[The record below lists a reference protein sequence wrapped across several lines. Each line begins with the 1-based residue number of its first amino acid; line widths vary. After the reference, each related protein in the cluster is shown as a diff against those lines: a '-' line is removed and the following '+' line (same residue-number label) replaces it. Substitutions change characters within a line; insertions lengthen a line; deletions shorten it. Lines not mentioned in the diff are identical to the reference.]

1 MLLHVD
7 GCKLIFARYR
17 FGDDDG
23 VLVVVP
29 FPAHEGAEE
38 VLAQGEFARVC
49 GGAIRERVARRHP
62 LAASHN
68 GAVVD
73 AGTLVGAEELLE
85 LVGLF
90 DSGIVVDGDGVA
102 GDGSDHPFVLC
113 EEDLS

>member
-7 GCKLIFARYR
+7 GGKLIFARYR

-38 VLAQGEFARVC
+38 GLAQGEFARVC

-62 LAASHN
+62 LASFHN

-85 LVGLF
+85 VVGLLH
-90 DSGIVVDGDGVA
+90 SGIVVDADGAA
-102 GDGSDHPFVLC
+102 GDGSDRPFAFC